1 MSGFVMDNMIL
12 VCLKLVET
20 SAFCGEHAA
29 EQVDQGCNDRC
40 RICDRSL
47 TQNLDYIMAVGKDGL
62 TLTR

>member
-29 EQVDQGCNDRC
+29 EQVDLGCKGMIGVESATD
-40 RICDRSL
+40 L
-47 TQNLDYIMAVGKDGL
+47 
-62 TLTR
+62 